1 MVLRRWIEDLSL
13 QVQDFVKHGS
23 TLNKLYFYD
32 LLEVHKEVMLG
43 ANGNS
48 AQTGL
53 LFQWRHTRNK
63 NLITRPIMTEL
74 MN

>member
-23 TLNKLYFYD
+23 TSNKLYFYD

-48 AQTGL
+48 ALTGL
-53 LFQWRHTRNK
+53 LFQ
-63 NLITRPIMTEL
+63 
-74 MN
+74 